1 MKGRENPSPVDFKKE
16 ENIVITYVKSNE
28 AKLFEIAAEQLGE
41 SSLTLDQYLSRLSEL
56 YARSPRFVRL
66 PLYEDGHEDEEIF
79 EIDANARTITV
90 PRSFASN
97 GVGVVSDELAETLWF
112 RINRYFDLKD
122 FALAVG
128 ADDGN
133 IKDGALHILIE

>member
-1 MKGRENPSPVDFKKE
+1 MKGREFPSPIDFKKE
-16 ENIVITYVKSNE
+16 ENIVITYIKSQD
-28 AKLFEIAAEQLGE
+28 AKLFDIAAEELGE
-41 SSLTLDQYLSRLSEL
+41 QSLDIGQYLSRLSEL
-56 YARSPRFVRL
+56 YAKSPRFVRL
-66 PLYEDGHEDEEIF
+66 PVYEDGHEDEEIF
-79 EIDANARTITV
+79 EINANARTIAV

-128 ADDGN
+128 KTDGN
-133 IKDGALHILIE
+133 VKDGNLHILIE